1 MSKLRCTVS
10 ANYGGY
16 FFKTCTC
23 MHLVPIKIKACN
35 CKWILQNQWDGAI
48 MYLRSHSSFFWLAGN
63 KLTLL
68 NYFEIF
74 IFIFWTFIFIIN
86 NIITNISV
94 QIFALCCAVTGVIL
108 TFDIYTGDTYYA
120 HKNTSDIV
128 KNLVIVSE
136 LSENTGYKLF
146 TDNYYTTLKVIQ
158 ILYEQFKW
166 LVCGTVVMKKRKKKD
181 SSYVTEDYPW
191 RKMTIKGVV
200 SFLKCGFSWI
210 ATQAF
215 YIAPNSKYVV
225 QATMLWKEERW
236 LDDYIL

>member
-136 LSENTGYKLF
+136 LSENTGYVVYGQLLHYSEGNSNTVWAIQMIGLWNCSNEKEEEKGFFIRHWRLPMKENDQRSCFIFEMWLF
-146 TDNYYTTLKVIQ
+146 LN
-158 ILYEQFKW
+158 
-166 LVCGTVVMKKRKKKD
+166 CN
-181 SSYVTEDYPW
+181 S
-191 RKMTIKGVV
+191 
-200 SFLKCGFSWI
+200 SFLHCAQF
-210 ATQAF
+210 
-215 YIAPNSKYVV
+215 
-225 QATMLWKEERW
+225 
-236 LDDYIL
+236 